1 MIEDD
6 HGKGGTSQVVSVGG
20 MATALGLCSQSV
32 RNLEQRG
39 ILPPAS
45 RLSPGNR
52 RVWIVSDLD
61 ELRRHVEEV
70 RTSGQQHGGRVS
82 AA

>member
-1 MIEDD
+1 MIEDNR
-6 HGKGGTSQVVSVGG
+6 GKGGTSQVVSVGG

-70 RTSGQQHGGRVS
+70 RTSGQQRGDRMSV
-82 AA
+82 A

>member
-1 MIEDD
+1 MIEND
-6 HGKGGTSQVVSVGG
+6 HGKCGTSQVVSVGG

-70 RTSGQQHGGRVS
+70 RTSGQQRGDRMSV
-82 AA
+82 A